1 MRKPLTKEGGML
13 SFEQK
18 QCLKKT
24 EREKFSSLFYL
35 NYFSFERSG
44 LFVSPIVLK

>member
-1 MRKPLTKEGGML
+1 ML

-18 QCLKKT
+18 QCLKKQK
-24 EREKFSSLFYL
+24 EKFSSLFYL

>member
-1 MRKPLTKEGGML
+1 DALFL
-13 SFEQK
+13 SKK

-35 NYFSFERSG
+35 NYFSF
-44 LFVSPIVLK
+44 